1 MEHPSSSHRR
11 TVDPP
16 TLQAQA
22 SGDLGVCGFH
32 ARSWSQHNRNPS
44 WRFSGPLFLLTFNL
58 SLKVSEIHSVVS
70 PSLRPHGLY
79 VHGIL
84 QARILELVAFS
95 FSRDLPNPGIEPRS
109 PALQAD
115 SLPAEPRLNFL
126 ESLVLN
132 FSLTNFPE
140 YLLEPGPELG
150 VDRPNSC
157 LQETP
162 SPVKDIKFTQLWA
175 SAGM

>member
-1 MEHPSSSHRR
+1 MSNS
-11 TVDPP
+11 
-16 TLQAQA
+16 
-22 SGDLGVCGFH
+22 
-32 ARSWSQHNRNPS
+32 
-44 WRFSGPLFLLTFNL
+44 LL
-58 SLKVSEIHSVVS
+58 
-70 PSLRPHGLY
+70 PHGLQNPWSS
-79 VHGIL
+79 
-84 QARILELVAFS
+84 QARIVEKVAFP
-95 FSRDLPNPGIEPRS
+95 FSRGSSQLRIEPRS